1 MRSFN
6 PEDRLSRN
14 PEMLSTELDQ
24 ETVLMSIDAGAYYG
38 LEGTA
43 RSIWDELQTPLTFA
57 ALVDRLVAE
66 YQVTPEA
73 CAADL
78 ERFLARMEQEGLLR
92 VE

>member
-1 MRSFN
+1 
-6 PEDRLSRN
+6 
-14 PEMLSTELDQ
+14 
-24 ETVLMSIDAGAYYG
+24 
-38 LEGTA
+38 
-43 RSIWDELQTPLTFA
+43 
-57 ALVDRLVAE
+57 VDRLVAE